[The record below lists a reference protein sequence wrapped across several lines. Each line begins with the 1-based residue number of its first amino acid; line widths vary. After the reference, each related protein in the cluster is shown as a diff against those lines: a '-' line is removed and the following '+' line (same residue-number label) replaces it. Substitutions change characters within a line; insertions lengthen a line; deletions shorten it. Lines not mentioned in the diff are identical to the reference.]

1 MRSGLGGL
9 GRDSVSA
16 DYRSV
21 TGYYKWL
28 PRGSETT
35 VGEYGGERIWLSR
48 LPDRL
53 AGETVPRWL
62 VALAGYSVLPLVLT
76 ASFYASATAPWSVTL
91 WVAMGFGLL
100 FNLVAP
106 PLVWYYDTVVLPGFF
121 AEVRELVVED
131 SLPELERIAGRYQ
144 RFFAR
149 RYVYTAIPW
158 MALILAIAVFAVDF
172 QRALGVG
179 GLGDPVYPLY
189 LCYYL
194 WGGLVTGIG
203 FHGML
208 TTVLCIREFTASVDL
223 RIDPLH
229 PDGLGGLGAFGFLAI
244 RTTLMTSLGA
254 LLLPM
259 GFEMA
264 AGQGLEWLV
273 GTAILLYTLF
283 IAGTFVYPTLRVHRV
298 ADELRERSL
307 DRLREEIHGLPGQ
320 LSPVERPSDA
330 GSDDVDNR
338 ELAVQLEIQ
347 RLRRE
352 YREYADVKLYPMS
365 VSILAQLVGSVLL
378 PLFFLLLDLALS
390 RVL

>member
-1 MRSGLGGL
+1 
-9 GRDSVSA
+9 
-16 DYRSV
+16 
-21 TGYYKWL
+21 
-28 PRGSETT
+28 
-35 VGEYGGERIWLSR
+35 VGEQAYAGDRLWLSR
-48 LPDRL
+48 LPERA
-53 AGETVPRWL
+53 AGGNVPPWL
-62 VALAGYSVLPLVLT
+62 VALVGYSVLPAAITLT
-76 ASFYASATAPWSVTL
+76 LWATAPTPWSSTL

-100 FNLVAP
+100 FNLCASA
-106 PLVWYYDTVVLPGFF
+106 LVWYYDTTVLPGFF
-121 AEVRELVVED
+121 DEVQELVVEG
-131 SLPELERIAGRYQ
+131 SLADVEHLAARHQ

-149 RYVYTAIPW
+149 RWVYTAAPW
-158 MALILAIAVFAVDF
+158 TLLILTIAVLATDF
-172 QRALGVG
+172 QRSLGVAG
-179 GLGDPVYPLY
+179 VTDPVYSLY
-189 LCYYL
+189 LAYYL
-194 WGGLVTGIG
+194 WGGLLTGVG

-208 TTVLCIREFTASVDL
+208 TTVRCIREFTDTVEL

-244 RTTLMTSLGA
+244 RTTILTSLGA

-273 GTAILLYTLF
+273 GSAILLYTLF
-283 IAGTFVYPTLRVHRV
+283 IAGTFAYPTFRVHRV
-298 ADELRERSL
+298 AD
-307 DRLREEIHGLPGQ
+307 RLREAELNRLRAEIRGLPRE
-320 LSPVERPSDA
+320 LSTAADA
-330 GSDDVDNR
+330 SPVDNR

-378 PLFFLLLDLALS
+378 PLAFLLLDIALS

>member
-1 MRSGLGGL
+1 M
-9 GRDSVSA
+9 A
-16 DYRSV
+16 PP
-21 TGYYKWL
+21 WL
-28 PRGSETT
+28 
-35 VGEYGGERIWLSR
+35 
-48 LPDRL
+48 L
-53 AGETVPRWL
+53 AL
-62 VALAGYSVLPLVLT
+62 VGYSVLPVGITVTLW
-76 ASFYASATAPWSVTL
+76 ATAPSPWSSTL

-100 FNLVAP
+100 FNVVASV
-106 PLVWYYDTVVLPGFF
+106 LVWYYDTTVLPGFF
-121 AEVRELVVED
+121 DEVRELVVEESMAD
-131 SLPELERIAGRYQ
+131 VERLAARHQ

-149 RYVYTAIPW
+149 RWAYTAVPW
-158 MALILAIAVFAVDF
+158 TVLILTTAVLATDF
-172 QRALGVG
+172 QRALGVAG
-179 GLGDPVYPLY
+179 AGDPVYPIY
-189 LCYYL
+189 LAYYL
-194 WGGLVTGIG
+194 WGGLLTGVG

-208 TTVLCIREFTASVDL
+208 TTVRCIREFTDAVDL

-244 RTTLMTSLGA
+244 RTTLLTSLGA

-264 AGQGLEWLV
+264 AGQRLEWLV
-273 GTAILLYTLF
+273 GSAILLYTVF
-283 IAGTFVYPTLRVHRV
+283 IAGTFAYPTFRVHKV
-298 ADELRERSL
+298 A
-307 DRLREEIHGLPGQ
+307 DRLREAELNRLRAEIRGLPGQ
-320 LSPVERPSDA
+320 LSAA
-330 GSDDVDNR
+330 GDGDTAAVDNR

>member
-1 MRSGLGGL
+1 M
-9 GRDSVSA
+9 
-16 DYRSV
+16 
-21 TGYYKWL
+21 
-28 PRGSETT
+28 
-35 VGEYGGERIWLSR
+35 GEHGYGGDRLWLSR
-48 LPDRL
+48 LPERA
-53 AGETVPRWL
+53 AGGTLPPWL
-62 VALAGYSVLPLVLT
+62 VALVGYSVLPVAVTVILR
-76 ASFYASATAPWSVTL
+76 ATARGPWPPTL

-100 FNLVAP
+100 FNLLAAV
-106 PLVWYYDTVVLPGFF
+106 LVRYYDTTVLPGFF
-121 AEVRELVVED
+121 DEVRELVVEE
-131 SLPELERIAGRYQ
+131 SLADVERIAVRQQ

-149 RYVYTAIPW
+149 RWPLTTVPW
-158 MALILAIAVFAVDF
+158 TGLILVIAVLATDF
-172 QRALGVG
+172 QRSLGVAG
-179 GLGDPVYPLY
+179 VGDPVYPLY
-189 LCYYL
+189 LAYYL
-194 WGGLVTGIG
+194 WGGLLTGIG

-208 TTVLCIREFTASVDL
+208 TTVRCIREFTATVEV

-264 AGQGLEWLV
+264 AGQGLRWLV
-273 GTAILLYTLF
+273 GTAIVLYTLF
-283 IAGTFVYPTLRVHRV
+283 IAGTFAYPTYRVHRV
-298 ADELRERSL
+298 ADRLRESEL
-307 DRLREEIHGLPGQ
+307 DRLRREIRGLPGQ
-320 LSPVERPSDA
+320 LSTAADTA
-330 GSDDVDNR
+330 TDTDDGSAVDNR

-378 PLFFLLLDLALS
+378 PLCFLLLDIALS